1 MLHLCFKGGITI
13 KERILS
19 AFLELS
25 KTRGFYRVTMD
36 ELAAEAGV
44 SKRTLYR
51 YYRSKEEMI
60 EAVLEKLMA
69 NIESLIEEF
78 VVSHH
83 KPDEIVANMLRI
95 LHRIVQTFFHPFVL
109 GDLQKHYPHYWKKI
123 DQFRLKN
130 VENIVKSKLF
140 LDEKNKG
147 LVRNLDPRIVT
158 AAITASIQAVA
169 SPDFIITNGLTAED
183 TLAQLMEF
191 FLYGLLKKESSSS

>member
-1 MLHLCFKGGITI
+1 MCFKGGFTI

-51 YYRSKEEMI
+51 YFRSKEEMI

-69 NIESLIEEF
+69 NIESLIKEF
-78 VVSHH
+78 VASHH
-83 KPDEIVANMLRI
+83 KPDEIVAYMLRI
-95 LHRIVQTFFHPFVL
+95 LHRIIQTFFHPLVL
-109 GDLQKHYPHYWKKI
+109 GDLQKHYPHYWEKI
-123 DQFRLKN
+123 DQFRIKN

-140 LDEKNKG
+140 LDEKNKE
-147 LVRNLDPRIVT
+147 LIRNLDPRIVT
-158 AAITASIQAVA
+158 AAIIASIQAVA
-169 SPDFIITNGLTAED
+169 NPDFIITNGLTAED
-183 TLAQLMEF
+183 TLTQLMEL
-191 FLYGLLKKESSSS
+191 FLYGLLKKESSPG